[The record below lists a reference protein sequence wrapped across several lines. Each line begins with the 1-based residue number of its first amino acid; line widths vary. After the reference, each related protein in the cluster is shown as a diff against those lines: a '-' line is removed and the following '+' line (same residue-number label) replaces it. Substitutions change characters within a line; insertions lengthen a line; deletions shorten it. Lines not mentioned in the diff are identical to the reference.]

1 MDDKN
6 RRIKELEQ
14 LVEQEKME
22 QKKQLDLLDQEVI
35 LISSRIIPLKMPKA
49 FLLNKAVCNSCFIL

>member
-35 LISSRIIPLKMPKA
+35 LISSRIIPLKMPSA
-49 FLLNKAVCNSCFIL
+49 VLLNKVVCNSCFKL

>member
-35 LISSRIIPLKMPKA
+35 LIS
-49 FLLNKAVCNSCFIL
+49 LNQG